1 MEPRIEET
9 SEKFF
14 VGMSKEMSMTDNQTF
29 LLFSTFMPRRKEIS
43 NSKSQDV
50 YDLITYP
57 KGYFLTFDPTA
68 YFKKHVLIE
77 VSDLENIPE
86 GMESFILPKGKYAVF
101 TFKGYV
107 PNQANFEYIFSTWLP
122 NSDFQLDD
130 RPHFDILSEK
140 IQQKSNDAY
149 QEIWIPVSAKK

>member
-1 MEPRIEET
+1 MEPRIEDIE
-9 SEKFF
+9 EKFF
-14 VGMSKEMSMTDNQTF
+14 VGMSIKMSLTDNKTF
-29 LLFSTFMPRRKEIS
+29 QLFSTFMPRKKEIS
-43 NSKSQDV
+43 NAKNQDV
-50 YDLITYP
+50 YDLIIYP
-57 KGYFLTFDPTA
+57 KEYFLTFDPTA
-68 YFKKHVLIE
+68 YFKKHALIE
-77 VSDLENIPE
+77 VLDLENILE

-149 QEIWIPVSAKK
+149 QEIWIPVSAK

>member
-1 MEPRIEET
+1 MKPRIEIIK
-9 SEKFF
+9 EKKFI
-14 VGMSKEMSMTDNQTF
+14 GMSIEMSLADNQTF
-29 LLFSTFMPRRKEIS
+29 QLFNTFMPRKKEIL
-43 NSKSQDV
+43 NLKNHDV
-50 YDLITYP
+50 YDLIIYP

-68 YFKKHVLIE
+68 NFKKYALVEVL
-77 VSDLENIPE
+77 DLENIPAE
-86 GMESFILPKGKYAVF
+86 MESFILSKGKYAVF

-122 NSDFQLDD
+122 NSTFDLDD

-149 QEIWIPVSAKK
+149 QEIWIPIRTK